1 MLTGCTGPAAT
12 PTGDHDHEAAPT
24 RPAAP
29 STPAPVRPPTDPGA
43 DYGDPGAVC
52 RAFSAALYSA
62 DTTRDSGPGEA
73 YLRAAAYM
81 NGALAAQSA
90 GAQHDGRWDTWRS
103 HDARLDTHVTAYA
116 DVHAEPDSS
125 VAAYRAQKVST
136 TPVGADGWRGWSES
150 NLIYCTLSHG
160 ESGWRVS
167 DYVIYPVAGRG

>member
-1 MLTGCTGPAAT
+1 M
-12 PTGDHDHEAAPT
+12 
-24 RPAAP
+24 
-29 STPAPVRPPTDPGA
+29 SPPTDPGA

-73 YLRAAAYM
+73 YLRAAVYM

-90 GAQHDGRWDTWRS
+90 GAQRDGRWDTWRS
-103 HDARLDTHVTAYA
+103 HDARLDTRVAAYA

-125 VAAYRAQKVST
+125 VTAYRAQKVST
-136 TPVGADGWRGWSES
+136 TPVGADGWRGWAED

-160 ESGWRVS
+160 ASGWRVS